1 MNAAISQRENII
13 RELQKQEAQTGTVL
27 SAKLGELESGT
38 GECTP
43 PKKGFLGYKT
53 EDVERCIAATQMAL
67 AIKEPAQLHANT
79 KELMRLIQ
87 ELRNKQAQEKQEINK
102 ILSSPN
108 ALKRRLAQ
116 LEKKEKIKQMKQER
130 KLIP

>member
-1 MNAAISQRENII
+1 MSVH
-13 RELQKQEAQTGTVL
+13 LL
-27 SAKLGELESGT
+27 
-38 GECTP
+38 
-43 PKKGFLGYKT
+43 KKGFLGYKA
-53 EDVERCIAATQMAL
+53 EDVERYIAVTQKAL
-67 AIKEPAQLHANT
+67 AIKEPAQLHTNT

>member
-13 RELQKQEAQTGTVL
+13 KELQKQEAQTGTVL
-27 SAKLGELESGT
+27 SAKLEELESET

-53 EDVERCIAATQMAL
+53 KDVERYIAATQKAL

-79 KELMRLIQ
+79 KVLMRLIQ
-87 ELRNKQAQEKQEINK
+87 ELRNK
-102 ILSSPN
+102 
-108 ALKRRLAQ
+108 
-116 LEKKEKIKQMKQER
+116 
-130 KLIP
+130 

>member
-1 MNAAISQRENII
+1 M
-13 RELQKQEAQTGTVL
+13 
-27 SAKLGELESGT
+27 
-38 GECTP
+38 
-43 PKKGFLGYKT
+43 
-53 EDVERCIAATQMAL
+53 
-67 AIKEPAQLHANT
+67 H
-79 KELMRLIQ
+79 LIQ

-116 LEKKEKIKQMKQER
+116 LVKKEKIKQMKQER